1 MGYSFYKDLKFNLS
15 YERLSKSCNL
25 NTQGWKVRG
34 KKKNFKVICLEL
46 IKAKWVQEPYEEQEA
61 LCKQPKT

>member
-25 NTQGWKVRG
+25 NTQGWKVRE
-34 KKKNFKVICLEL
+34 KKFQSNLLRADKS
-46 IKAKWVQEPYEEQEA
+46 
-61 LCKQPKT
+61 